1 MDPITATTTLITF
14 ATFIKDLIE
23 VGQSIKESI
32 EKVSENRR
40 QIRELTNDVLRSLAD
55 LANLTRGHED
65 EYQAPALLGALGDLK
80 ADMLHVLQTCRK
92 ISPAERSPGFRG
104 FGSQFKVWMK
114 RDEIEAE
121 IRRLKEHVINCYIK
135 FTAFSTARNEQRT
148 GRIDETTA
156 HIMNTTLRV
165 EQTVIVSHTENQV
178 RLRCLEGMVAQV
190 LLETPFGQ
198 KIANRTMEIILS
210 DPTHK
215 SVESQYLSEQTM
227 RLVQSL
233 QYLMKGGHILVDSD
247 DGVELL
253 SDVGPPTFVQP
264 GRLSHVVHQVL
275 GMVLRI
281 QNGYTGIQMESLR
294 YLMRSLG
301 ANLDYVGMTSEAIA
315 WEVLAIQI
323 LEHFAGYGRSAIVLA
338 RLAGLQRSL
347 SVYYGRQLQY
357 ELALQA
363 SQQALD
369 IWQSSS
375 LEHLQHSD
383 PRSGSTTILLTT
395 HSINLRETGQQEM
408 AVTIAQRA
416 VAVCRPM
423 VEQTIESI
431 HQLSPIFPEV
441 ECNAVISA
449 EAFFILA
456 ESLASVDRHI
466 EAYEAS
472 KEGFQLFLRFSGSI
486 KPPASEYIDSFINH
500 ICKVAE
506 EDTFSSTMLADNVIL
521 FRDLAHH
528 HLEEFSSQFLR
539 LLHAYVYIS
548 GQDSPP
554 VSIKELRIFL
564 EPDSNSLLPILHTS
578 SNPIT
583 HLNDFNVLKDV
594 LQASYAGPRNTWNIH
609 IPFVK
614 SIFITHFNQAT
625 VIIQEVITNLIA
637 DTSVLSRNT
646 LIWALN
652 DLRNNVL
659 PFIPRPNQVVLSN
672 IGLEIIG
679 HLRQTPSN
687 TLETGSR
694 SLLMVLLGSSWG
706 FQLAGLLD
714 EALAAVDEAIERRR
728 SSFDSDNVDD
738 VDELRWSHTRRV
750 FILCDMGRICE
761 AIEAVREANT
771 LFLLPSEKNDIK
783 RQYLCVF
790 QTRILRRTAR
800 NREAI
805 QVLETFMSSKDPSTD
820 NTFNVQFHFLRTELA
835 AIRGEAGNLGKAVY
849 DAEQAVMACRK
860 EVRNTDVEN
869 QKAVLVHSLTT
880 LSHCLAAVGRNKEA
894 LVVAEEAALI
904 YNSSASHMWGDFLY
918 TTRKQELG
926 GDAFHSLS
934 LRLATSGQ
942 RAEAL
947 ANAEKATDLYR
958 ELVSLAPRHLPTL
971 AKSLRNIAVILWK
984 IGRQDESIAAGEE
997 AVNILRKVSDNETYF
1012 LGALGET
1019 LDQLAG
1025 YLFEKGEIGHAS
1037 AATAE
1042 SAEVRKRIESLPPP
1056 LPFLF
1061 MEVKTE
1067 PSEETDED
1075 DNEAWET
1082 ATESDDECHEVP
1094 DARSA
1099 AEGAAP
1105 AVTDEH
1111 EPKFEARI
1119 NVGATST
1126 LDATAP
1132 GVSPPGENQAARI
1145 SMLVK
1150 GRLPEVLATPL
1161 EVKLSSTPMDILW
1174 WILLAVFGITVL
1186 WNRM

>member
-1 MDPITATTTLITF
+1 MDPITATATLITF

-55 LANLTRGHED
+55 LPNLTRGHED
-65 EYQAPALLGALGDLK
+65 VYQAPALLGALGDLK

-104 FGSQFKVWMK
+104 FELQLKVWMK

-135 FTAFSTARNEQRT
+135 FT
-148 GRIDETTA
+148 
-156 HIMNTTLRV
+156 
-165 EQTVIVSHTENQV
+165 
-178 RLRCLEGMVAQV
+178 
-190 LLETPFGQ
+190 
-198 KIANRTMEIILS
+198 
-210 DPTHK
+210 
-215 SVESQYLSEQTM
+215 
-227 RLVQSL
+227 RLVA
-233 QYLMKGGHILVDSD
+233 GGNLAIDTHHITTVAKPVFATPTTPSHIL
-247 DGVELL
+247 
-253 SDVGPPTFVQP
+253 
-264 GRLSHVVHQVL
+264 HWIL
-275 GMVLRI
+275 GMVLEIHKDSSRL
-281 QNGYTGIQMESLR
+281 QLGSADVLLNLGTDLGSL
-294 YLMRSLG
+294 
-301 ANLDYVGMTSEAIA
+301 NMTAEAVA
-315 WEVLAIQI
+315 WDLFALQI
-323 LEHFAGYGRSAIVLA
+323 LYRFTAHSGAVEIQSWIADALV
-338 RLAGLQRSL
+338 RLSEQHQHG
-347 SVYYGRQLQY
+347 LQY

-363 SQQALD
+363 SQESLD
-369 IWQSSS
+369 ILRS
-375 LEHLQHSD
+375 LETLPNAD
-383 PRSGSTTILLTT
+383 YWALRVTILIV
-395 HSINLRETGQQEM
+395 HAQNLSETGQYEIAM
-408 AVTIAQRA
+408 TIAQEA
-416 VAVCRPM
+416 VVCAHYGAVM
-423 VEQTIESI
+423 S
-431 HQLSPIFPEV
+431 SK
-441 ECNAVISA
+441 
-449 EAFFILA
+449 AFFALA
-456 ESLASVDRHI
+456 KGLTSAGRTF

-472 KEGFQLFLRFSGSI
+472 KGGFQTVLKFSGSI
-486 KPPASEYIDSFINH
+486 PPPAGQYIDSFIDH

-506 EDTFSSTMLADNVIL
+506 ENSFSRTMLADNVIL

-528 HLEEFSSQFLR
+528 YPKELSSQFLR
-539 LLHAYVYIS
+539 LLYAYI
-548 GQDSPP
+548 
-554 VSIKELRIFL
+554 
-564 EPDSNSLLPILHTS
+564 NS
-578 SNPIT
+578 IT
-583 HLNDFNVLKDV
+583 HLDDFNLYGGVLKDV
-594 LQASYAGPRNTWNIH
+594 FQAIYVQWPHYTWNIY
-609 IPFVK
+609 IPLIK
-614 SIFITHFNQAT
+614 NIFITHFDQAIA
-625 VIIQEVITNLIA
+625 VIQELVSSLIA
-637 DTSVLSRNT
+637 DTSLQAWDK
-646 LIWALN
+646 LIFMLA
-652 DLRNNVL
+652 DLLADML
-659 PFIPRPNQVVLSN
+659 PFIPHPNQVILSN

-679 HLRQTPSN
+679 HLRQMPS
-687 TLETGSR
+687 TLQTGWY
-694 SLLMVLLGSSWG
+694 SLPAMLLRSSWG

-714 EALAAVDEAIERRR
+714 EALAAVDEAIEHRRP
-728 SSFDSDNVDD
+728 SFDSDNVYD
-738 VDELRWSHTRRV
+738 VAELRWSHIRRASM
-750 FILCDMGRICE
+750 LLDMARVSE
-761 AIEAVREANT
+761 AMEATQKANT
-771 LFLLPSEKNDIK
+771 LFLLPSEETDID

-790 QTRILRRTAR
+790 QTRILRRMAR
-800 NREAI
+800 NPEAM
-805 QVLETFMSSKDPSTD
+805 QMLETFMSRKDPSTD
-820 NTFNVQFHFLRTELA
+820 NTFDVQFHFLRTELA
-835 AIRGEAGNLGKAVY
+835 ATRGEAGYLGKAVH
-849 DAEQAVMACRK
+849 DAEQAVTACRK

-869 QKAVLVHSLTT
+869 QKVVLVHSLTT

-942 RAEAL
+942 PAEAL

-1012 LGALGET
+1012 LGALRET

-1082 ATESDDECHEVP
+1082 ATESDDEYHEVP

-1099 AEGAAP
+1099 AEGAEP

-1111 EPKFEARI
+1111 EPQFEARI

-1126 LDATAP
+1126 LDMTAP
-1132 GVSPPGENQAARI
+1132 GVSPPGENEAARI
-1145 SMLVK
+1145 SML
-1150 GRLPEVLATPL
+1150 GRSRLLEVLATPL
-1161 EVKLSSTPMDILW
+1161 EVSITPMDILW
-1174 WILLAVFGITVL
+1174 WVLLAVLGITVL